1 MQRKLQKII
10 THETLF
16 AILLIFFT
24 TLITYGVSIPKL
36 GYYYDD
42 WYLLWSG
49 NSRGAESLITLFS
62 TDRPFMGVVTSITY
76 SFLGDKII
84 NWHLY
89 ALLWRFIGG
98 AAFFWITR
106 LTWPDKKYISTIM
119 SVLFIVYP
127 GFLSQPDAATKQ
139 NHLYGF
145 GSALLS
151 IALMLQGLKASKPVW
166 KYFFNLSA
174 FALTLNYLFIYEY
187 MIGLEGMRLILL
199 GYNIS
204 QTRVEETRP
213 FISKLLKHWWPYPI
227 ASAVFLSWRLFFFE
241 GARNATNP
249 TRLFSSYLS
258 NIPHMLTRLLF
269 ETVKDF
275 LDTSVFAWSIKPHM
289 LFSNTTYTNMG
300 WAILTAGFVI
310 ILVMVYSFMDKRW
323 WGNNSNINNMPKF
336 RRDIIWIG
344 AFSILFAIFPVI
356 LSERQLD
363 LTDAYKS
370 YGLHPIGGV
379 ILFVT
384 GIILMLQ
391 PDFRS
396 VFMIILIGI
405 SVSTQVLNADEWAQ
419 LWDYQRNMWW
429 QLSWRAPDIRDDT
442 TIIAYLPEG
451 YRLQQDYEIWGPVN
465 LIYRD
470 QIAESPAISAEVLN
484 NDTVDDIFKNNTR
497 NNPVRDIKIHRDYN
511 NLLLITVPSRTSCMH
526 IIDGSLPVYSAY
538 EALLVQQIGTYS
550 RVDRIIP
557 SEPTQVHTPRSEIF
571 GPEPAR
577 EWCYYYQRA
586 SLARQTGNW
595 KEIGR
600 LYDHVLTSGLEP
612 EDKSEIIPFFE
623 GLVNTG
629 RYDEA
634 RKIYNEEIKGQQE
647 VRYPLCASLNENP
660 DYPPEFNY
668 NYEEIFDI
676 LCNS

>member
-1 MQRKLQKII
+1 MNRKIKKII
-10 THETLF
+10 NNEVFF

-24 TLITYGVSIPKL
+24 SIITYGVSIPKL

-49 NSRGAESLITLFS
+49 NSRGVESIVSLFS
-62 TDRPFMGVVTSITY
+62 TDRPFMGVVTSVTY

-84 NWHLY
+84 NWHIY

-98 AAFFWITR
+98 AAFFWIIR

-151 IALMLQGLKASKPVW
+151 IAFTLQGLKTKKRAW

-174 FALTLNYLFIYEY
+174 FMLTLNYLFIYEY

-199 GYNIS
+199 GYNLFQNGVKGLRS
-204 QTRVEETRP
+204 LVSE
-213 FISKLLKHWWPYPI
+213 LLKQWWPYAI
-227 ASAVFLSWRLFFFE
+227 ASAGFLSWRLFFFE
-241 GARNATNP
+241 GARNATDP
-249 TRLFSSYLS
+249 TRLVNSYLS
-258 NIPHMLTRLLF
+258 NIPHMFTRVVF
-269 ETVKDF
+269 ETAKDF
-275 LDTSVFAWSIKPHM
+275 LDTSVFAWFVKPYN
-289 LFSNTTYTNMG
+289 LFSNATYTNLG

-310 ILVMVYSFMDKRW
+310 LLVEVYSFMDKRW
-323 WGNNSNINNMPKF
+323 WENNANINVTPKF
-336 RRDIIWIG
+336 RSDIIWIG
-344 AFSILFAIFPVI
+344 AFTILFAIFPVI
-356 LSERQLD
+356 LSGRQLD

-384 GIILMLQ
+384 GIILILQ
-391 PDFRS
+391 PDFRN
-396 VFMIILIGI
+396 VFLMFLIGI
-405 SVSTQVLNADEWAQ
+405 SVSTQVLNADGWAQ
-419 LWDYQRNMWW
+419 LWDYQRDMWW
-429 QLSWRAPDIRDDT
+429 QLSWRAPDIKDDT
-442 TIIAYLPEG
+442 VVVALLPEG
-451 YRLQQDYEIWGPVN
+451 YGLQQDYEIWGPVN

-470 QIAESPAISAEVLN
+470 QTADSPSISAEVLN
-484 NDTVDDIFKNNTR
+484 SDTVYEIFKNKTR
-497 NNPVRDIKIHRDYN
+497 DITVRDITIHRDFN
-511 NLLLITVPSRTSCMH
+511 NLLLITVPSESSCMH
-526 IIDGSLPVYSAY
+526 IIDGSLPVYSEY
-538 EALLVQQIGTYS
+538 EALLVKQVGTYS
-550 RVDRIIP
+550 VVDRIIP
-557 SEPTQVHTPRSEIF
+557 SEPSQAHTPRSEIF

-577 EWCYYYQRA
+577 EWCYYFQNA

-595 KEIGR
+595 REISR
-600 LYDHVLTSGLEP
+600 LYDLVVDLGLKP
-612 EDKSEIIPFFE
+612 EDRSEIIPFVE

-629 RYDEA
+629 RYDDA
-634 RKIYNEEIKGQQE
+634 RKYYKILNREEK
-647 VRYPLCASLNENP
+647 VRFPLCTVLNENP
-660 DYPPEFNY
+660 GYPSEFNY